1 MAVNCTAEVSD
12 PAVSSLQAIS
22 VSAFRLLPV
31 KTAATVSYVDPTVLI
46 LTTPVWLG
54 VKAYQTVL
62 WTGTLHDGIG
72 SPPAVSTVDSRTDWV
87 RGL

>member
-1 MAVNCTAEVSD
+1 M
-12 PAVSSLQAIS
+12 QATW
-22 VSAFRLLPV
+22 VRKFRLLPV
-31 KTAATVSYVDPTVLI
+31 KMAATVSYVDPTVLI
-46 LTTPVWLG
+46 LTTPDWLG

-87 RGL
+87 GGL